1 MSRRLTTN
9 GYPVW
14 VSVELAAVLPVRE
27 RRCSV
32 MTRIKGLLV
41 VLGLLALAA
50 LNGATPWGP

>member
-1 MSRRLTTN
+1 MATPF
-9 GYPVW
+9 GYPL
-14 VSVELAAVLPVRE
+14 ELTAVLPVRE

-32 MTRIKGLLV
+32 MIRIKGLFI

>member
-1 MSRRLTTN
+1 
-9 GYPVW
+9 
-14 VSVELAAVLPVRE
+14 
-27 RRCSV
+27 